1 MIRRAGRFKPVISI
15 HCRMSQ
21 KPFAQ
26 LALHAKF
33 CSTGYV
39 PGEDAQHK
47 EKNGLNTL
55 NLQKNNMKMGH
66 ATTRSK

>member
-1 MIRRAGRFKPVISI
+1 
-15 HCRMSQ
+15 MSQ

-26 LALHAKF
+26 RALHAKF

-39 PGEDAQHK
+39 SGEDAQHK

-55 NLQKNNMKMGH
+55 NLQKINMEMGH